1 MRAMTRVTLGTS
13 PWGLTTRD
21 PCTHC
26 RLLYLSSPG
35 RRAQQGKLGVFLL
48 GRGHQIPR
56 HLERKPGGS
65 GVSSTFLGS
74 PLHRGL
80 VTALHSGAPPSSI
93 EALGR
98 GWGGNARE
106 EHEWG
111 CRKTLPKSLSC
122 HRLHPRTNI
131 CWHPLPP
138 PCLGSLL
145 CWPPA
150 QYCSFPPRPLPPL
163 LPRLPLW
170 SGPLQGCPE
179 QSHSVSW
186 GRGVAPHGASCAL
199 QPHLQA
205 PCVPLRTERAQD

>member
-1 MRAMTRVTLGTS
+1 M
-13 PWGLTTRD
+13 RD

-35 RRAQQGKLGVFLL
+35 HRAQQGKLGVFLL
-48 GRGHQIPR
+48 GRGHRIPR

-80 VTALHSGAPPSSI
+80 VTALHSGAPPSST

-111 CRKTLPKSLSC
+111 CRKTLPKSLTVLPQAPPKNQHLLAPS
-122 HRLHPRTNI
+122 T
-131 CWHPLPP
+131 LPP
-138 PCLGSLL
+138 ALAHSSAGHLLSIAPSRPTHCHPSCLDCLSGLDPSRDVRNSHTARGADPSPDPVSELHFCPICPKAWDSLG
-145 CWPPA
+145 
-150 QYCSFPPRPLPPL
+150 RPVTLTF
-163 LPRLPLW
+163 
-170 SGPLQGCPE
+170 S
-179 QSHSVSW
+179 
-186 GRGVAPHGASCAL
+186 
-199 QPHLQA
+199 
-205 PCVPLRTERAQD
+205 